1 MSDPARTLPLCAML
15 FAAAGCGPADKP
27 APTPAPVTAA
37 APTAVAGTDEV
48 EALRAEVVRLA
59 AENAQLRL
67 SPSALAVR
75 VDDAVRAGEAD
86 KAKASLQQLIDRFPF
101 SAEAGAAGKR
111 VEALLARRRAEQEEA
126 KRVAALGFKG
136 LKVRSSF
143 ASGDTTIG
151 VSEASVARRWT
162 FDSYGDGWRFLDAE
176 KDKKYL
182 IARMTISS
190 KGMDPSLFGIAAY
203 VADGAKMTQVG
214 SLSYRFARWKDFGA
228 YLGTHFDFSNDF
240 RHNSRVPFSAA
251 AAISAEQLKRRPV
264 YLVVTRE
271 GCHRRGYERFGQ
283 PPVFYVPQSCASL
296 KPTLTLDD
304 FKDGSLA
311 VLRRID

>member
-1 MSDPARTLPLCAML
+1 MLCT
-15 FAAAGCGPADKP
+15 AAGCVPADKA
-27 APTPAPVTAA
+27 APSPAPVTAA
-37 APTAVAGTDEV
+37 APNALARADEV
-48 EALRAEVVRLA
+48 EALRAEVARLA

-67 SPSALAVR
+67 SPSALAAR
-75 VDDAVRAGEAD
+75 VDEAVRAGDAD
-86 KAKASLQQLIDRFPF
+86 KAKASLQQLVDRFPF

-111 VEALLARRRAEQEEA
+111 VEALVARRLAEQEEA
-126 KRVAALGFKG
+126 KRVAALGFRG
-136 LKVRSSF
+136 LKIKSSF

-151 VSEASVARRWT
+151 VSQALISRRWT

-190 KGMDPSLFGIAAY
+190 RGMDPSLFGIAAY
-203 VADGAKMTQVG
+203 VTDGAKMTQLG
-214 SLSYRFARWKDFGA
+214 NLSYRFARWQDFGA

-251 AAISAEQLKRRPV
+251 AAISAEQLMRRPL

-283 PPVFYVPQSCASL
+283 PPVFYVPQPCASL

-311 VLRRID
+311 VLKRID